1 MYKINLQYAI
11 LKNFLIFLKDILVPL
26 HTSNRTFE
34 KMIQSMTGF
43 GKSTLQ
49 LEDKKITIEIKS
61 LNNKAIDLNTRI
73 AQVYREKELPLRKLI
88 SDTLERGKIDF
99 ILTVENTS
107 ESTNSTIN
115 APIVQGYIKQ
125 MQAITPNA
133 PQWELLKMAVRM
145 PDALTIPIEEV
156 DEEEFAQI
164 EIHLLEALK
173 QLQEFRTTEGAI
185 LEKDFVLHI
194 QNIQQLLQEIEQLD
208 SERLAAI
215 RNRMEKAIEE
225 IKDRVDENRFEQE
238 LIFYFEKLDITEE
251 KVRLAN
257 HLNYFL
263 TTLNE
268 PQSSGRKLGFIA
280 QEIGREIN
288 TLGSKANHAQMQQ
301 IVVLMKNELEKI
313 KEQVLNIL

>member
-1 MYKINLQYAI
+1 
-11 LKNFLIFLKDILVPL
+11 
-26 HTSNRTFE
+26 
-34 KMIQSMTGF
+34 MTGF
-43 GKSTLQ
+43 GKSLLQ
-49 LEDKKITIEIKS
+49 LTHKKVIIEIKS
-61 LNNKAIDLNTRI
+61 LNSKAIDLNTRI
-73 AQVYREKELPLRKLI
+73 AQAYKEKELVLRKLI

-99 ILTVENTS
+99 TLTIENTS
-107 ESTNSTIN
+107 ETSSSTLN
-115 APIVQGYIKQ
+115 APIVRGYIQQ

-133 PQWELLKMAVRM
+133 PEVELLKMAVRM
-145 PDALTIPIEEV
+145 PDALTTPVEEV
-156 DEEEFAQI
+156 DESEFAQI
-164 EIHLLEALK
+164 EEQLVLALK
-173 QLQEFRTTEGAI
+173 QLQDFRRSEGAI
-185 LEKDFVLHI
+185 LEKDFVLRI
-194 QNIQQLLQEIEQLD
+194 ENIQALLSQVETLD
-208 SERLAAI
+208 IERLAAI

-238 LIFYFEKLDITEE
+238 LIFYLEKLDITEE

-263 TTLNE
+263 TTLEE
-268 PQSSGRKLGFIA
+268 PQSNGRKLGFIA